1 MPQLDQIL
9 GTYASQIFWL
19 LVVFGTIYLLIGKGM
34 LPKVE
39 QTIDAR
45 DRRIAE
51 DLAAAELARV
61 AAADSEHGWQDALEA
76 GRNEA
81 VRTTQTAKDAAAKAS
96 AIRLADV
103 DAALHAKLAEG
114 EAAVQKALASAQAD
128 LESVGAELTGDLV
141 ARLSGATITDAKI
154 SKSVKAVMGN
164 A

>member
-51 DLAAAELARV
+51 DLAAAERARV

-103 DAALHAKLAEG
+103 DATLHAKLAEG

-154 SKSVKAVMGN
+154 NKTVKAVMGN